1 MSMLRKIAA
10 TSLIT
15 LSLAVTSI
23 ATVTPALA
31 QGGHGGG
38 HGGGHEGG
46 GHRGGAAMSSQMSEE
61 ASRGGGFAGRD
72 HFSSRFRDDGPF
84 SSGDYENYLYN
95 QCQWQW
101 SHDHNR
107 LGNPVRTDVCS

>member
-38 HGGGHEGG
+38 HEGG
-46 GHRGGAAMSSQMSEE
+46 GHRGGAAMSSQMSGE

-95 QCQWQW
+95 QCQSQW
-101 SHDHNR
+101 SHDYNR
-107 LGNPVRTDVCS
+107 LGNPVRPDVCS

>member
-23 ATVTPALA
+23 ATITPALA
-31 QGGHGGG
+31 QGG

-46 GHRGGAAMSSQMSEE
+46 GHRGGSAMSSQMGGEV
-61 ASRGGGFAGRD
+61 SRSGGFASRD
-72 HFSSRFRDDGPF
+72 HFSGRFRDDGPL
-84 SSGDYENYLYN
+84 SSGDDENYLYN
-95 QCQWQW
+95 QCQSQW
-101 SHDHNR
+101 SHDYNR
-107 LGNPVRTDVCS
+107 LGNPVRPDVCS